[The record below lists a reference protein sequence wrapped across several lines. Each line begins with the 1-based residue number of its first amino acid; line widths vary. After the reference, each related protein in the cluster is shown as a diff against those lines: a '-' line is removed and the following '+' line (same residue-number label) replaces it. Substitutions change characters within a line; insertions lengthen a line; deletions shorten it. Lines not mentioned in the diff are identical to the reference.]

1 MRPGK
6 IDDYNSETI
15 SQQLKT
21 LKMLLLNYPNSKAYL
36 LKTNSCLGVLFG
48 KIKTSKRK
56 GVKKLSVKIKITT
69 GEEFNISDKSLDEV
83 LFEIKSIKTSESKNF
98 FLYKSNGSQYALDVE
113 SIIYIKETLEPD
125 I

>member
-1 MRPGK
+1 M

-83 LFEIKSIKTSESKNF
+83 LFEIMSIKTSESKNF
-98 FLYKSNGSQYALDVE
+98 FLYKSNGSQYGLDVE